1 MSVAPTLVFDLDGTL
16 VETIGDIA
24 GTLNVILGEEGCEP
38 LPEERIRGMVGMGA
52 RVLLERGLAA
62 SLHPVTPAKLE
73 ALYARFLAHYA
84 ENIAVKSRP
93 LAGLEEALDMAE
105 AAGCRLAVCTNKLE
119 SLARKLLDELGLS
132 HRFAAIVGGDT
143 FPFQKPD
150 PRVLLATIAR
160 AEGEPSVALM
170 VGDSKTDV
178 DTARAADIPVLV
190 VDFGYTEIPP
200 AELGGDALI
209 SSWYDFWEAATRLLH
224 TRAAA

>member
-1 MSVAPTLVFDLDGTL
+1 MSVPPTIVFDLDGTL

-24 GTLNVILGEEGCEP
+24 ATLNFMLAGEGCEP
-38 LPEERIRGMVGMGA
+38 LAEEDVRGMVGMGA
-52 RVLLERGLAA
+52 RVLLERGLSA
-62 SLHPVTPAKLE
+62 SQHPVTPAKLE
-73 ALYARFLAHYA
+73 RLYARFVEHYA
-84 ENIAVKSRP
+84 ANIATKSHP
-93 LAGLEEALDMAE
+93 LPGLADALDMAE

-119 SLARKLLDELGLS
+119 GLARKLLDELGLS

-200 AELGGDALI
+200 ADLGGDALI
-209 SSWYDFWEAATRLLH
+209 SSWHGFWNTASRLLAE
-224 TRAAA
+224 RAAV